1 MSLLAK
7 LFGRQVLLQGFSE
20 SEKRKLLEIDHPRL
34 HAEQRRREGKLKT
47 IDMEATQDRLIKRL
61 TDEELAQLVHIRELM
76 RKADATSGTAAIQLY
91 RQVLKL
97 APWDEISMMSI
108 GVEYANA
115 RDFGKAIRWLEKA
128 AKANPGNVRVKRN
141 LEGVRAAAQS

>member
-20 SEKRKLLEIDHPRL
+20 SEKRQLLEIDHPRL

-47 IDMEATQDRLIKRL
+47 IDMDATQDRLIKRL